1 MRCLIIGGS
10 SYIAQAFIRCY
21 QKSVEITSLHR
32 NSDLKSYFDLT
43 ESHFTQYDAV
53 INFAAIVHQKKPDL
67 QESQKINTQLPLF
80 LAQKAKEA
88 GVGQFIQLST
98 IAVYSPLSIAITSE
112 TATRPNSI
120 YGKSKLSADEGLLA
134 MQCDDFKVSIVRP
147 PVVYGPNAPGNM
159 QALIRLIQK
168 GWPLPFLYQENQ
180 RTILYIE
187 NLTSALYRIITQQKE
202 GIFLLRD
209 KEQPSLATLT
219 QNIKEVSG
227 AKSLLFTPPK
237 VFIQWLVRFQQLPF
251 YKLYGD
257 LTIDDQFAQQQL
269 GHYQKST
276 LQTALKKTIRGQW
289 C

>member
-1 MRCLIIGGS
+1 MRCLVIGGS

-21 QKSVEITSLHR
+21 QERVEITSLHR
-32 NSDLKSYFDLT
+32 NSNLKNYFDLT
-43 ESHFTQYDAV
+43 ETHFRTYDAV
-53 INFAAIVHQKKPDL
+53 INFAAIVHQKNPDL

-98 IAVYSPLSIAITSE
+98 VAVYSPLSISITSE
-112 TATRPNSI
+112 TATDPNSI

-147 PVVYGPNAPGNM
+147 PVVYGPDAPGNM
-159 QALIRLIQK
+159 QALIGLIQK

-180 RTILYIE
+180 RSVLYIE
-187 NLTSALYRIITQQKE
+187 NLTSALYRIIAQQKA
-202 GIFLLRD
+202 GIFLLCD
-209 KEQPSLATLT
+209 EEQPSLAALST
-219 QNIKEVSG
+219 NIKKVSR
-227 AKSLLFTPPK
+227 AKTLLFTPPG
-237 VFIQWLVRFQQLPF
+237 ILIRWLVRFQKLPF

-257 LTIDDQFAQQQL
+257 LTVDDQFAQKQL
-269 GHYQKST
+269 GHYQKYT
-276 LQTALKKTIRGQW
+276 LQTALQKTIGGQW